1 MILSQQIND
10 AINQQIA
17 HELRNQQAY
26 LQIGSYFEDLE
37 LTNISEYFFKQAD
50 HEKDHAKMFIDHLNC
65 RIGGKV
71 KIGEVPEFTETLI
84 SPTHA
89 GEVYVLIEAGTTESI
104 EAILELII
112 ENKSFIDQP
121 FILKMLE
128 EQVEEEDSANRFEV
142 LIRNCKDLVLFNAN
156 FDDVFGGD

>member
-1 MILSQQIND
+1 
-10 AINQQIA
+10 
-17 HELRNQQAY
+17 
-26 LQIGSYFEDLE
+26 
-37 LTNISEYFFKQAD
+37 
-50 HEKDHAKMFIDHLNC
+50 MFIDHLNC

-156 FDDVFGGD
+156 FDDMFGGD